1 MAAKAWLPFFLF
13 TTGKHLQR
21 NILKHWLLK
30 ACISHSEVL
39 YSTCCP
45 TPAAPSLIPSPI
57 SLKPSSSII
66 STIIGL
72 NW

>member
-1 MAAKAWLPFFLF
+1 MAAIFLL

-30 ACISHSEVL
+30 GCISHSEVTL
-39 YSTCCP
+39 FYFSPHTYRS
-45 TPAAPSLIPSPI
+45 PSLIPSPI